1 MGKKKLAKTALSA
14 ALVGSMILGNAASV
28 YAWTTSDEVSDR
40 EKASAA
46 ISLEAAGE
54 GMVLLENNGTL
65 SVKKGAK
72 VVVYGGGALATI
84 KGGTGSSDVNQ
95 RNVVN
100 VYDGLGE
107 VYNIENKDYWE
118 PYMEDWAKAMA
129 GTLKE
134 STEYVEATRSWFSY
148 NYKIKEKLIEDAE
161 FRSQQDIDCAFYVVS
176 RISGEGADRQNVKE
190 RDGDYY
196 LSDIERQNIEE
207 LAHYYGKVVVIL
219 NTANVMDTK
228 FVDEI
233 NAKYADGI
241 DAVLLMGQ
249 CGMYGGTALA
259 QILDGEKNPSG
270 KLVDTWP
277 VDYMDFPSSA
287 TLGENIVDSRTEYDE
302 YYYDDI
308 YVGYRYFDTFNV
320 DPAYE
325 FGYGLSYTTFDQKI
339 VGFSAD
345 ADTVTVGVQVK
356 NTGDTYS
363 GKEVVEV
370 YFSAPDGELE
380 KPYQELAAYG
390 KTDMLAPGESQ
401 IVTVTFNTDEMSSY
415 DETKAAYVLE
425 DGDYI
430 VRAGNSSRNT
440 HVAGVINLN
449 EDTITEQ
456 LSN

>member
-1 MGKKKLAKTALSA
+1 
-14 ALVGSMILGNAASV
+14 
-28 YAWTTSDEVSDR
+28 
-40 EKASAA
+40 
-46 ISLEAAGE
+46 
-54 GMVLLENNGTL
+54 
-65 SVKKGAK
+65 
-72 VVVYGGGALATI
+72 
-84 KGGTGSSDVNQ
+84 
-95 RNVVN
+95 
-100 VYDGLGE
+100 
-107 VYNIENKDYWE
+107 
-118 PYMEDWAKAMA
+118 
-129 GTLKE
+129 
-134 STEYVEATRSWFSY
+134 
-148 NYKIKEKLIEDAE
+148 
-161 FRSQQDIDCAFYVVS
+161 
-176 RISGEGADRQNVKE
+176 
-190 RDGDYY
+190 
-196 LSDIERQNIEE
+196 
-207 LAHYYGKVVVIL
+207 
-219 NTANVMDTK
+219 
-228 FVDEI
+228 
-233 NAKYADGI
+233 
-241 DAVLLMGQ
+241 
-249 CGMYGGTALA
+249 
-259 QILDGEKNPSG
+259 
-270 KLVDTWP
+270 
-277 VDYMDFPSSA
+277 MDFPSSA

-401 IVTVTFNTDEMSSY
+401 IVTVTFNIDEMSSY

>member
-14 ALVGSMILGNAASV
+14 TLVGSMILGNAASV

-54 GMVLLENNGTL
+54 GMVLLENN
-65 SVKKGAK
+65 V
-72 VVVYGGGALATI
+72 
-84 KGGTGSSDVNQ
+84 
-95 RNVVN
+95 
-100 VYDGLGE
+100 
-107 VYNIENKDYWE
+107 
-118 PYMEDWAKAMA
+118 
-129 GTLKE
+129 
-134 STEYVEATRSWFSY
+134 
-148 NYKIKEKLIEDAE
+148 KEKLIEDAE

>member
-54 GMVLLENNGTL
+54 GMVLLENN
-65 SVKKGAK
+65 V
-72 VVVYGGGALATI
+72 
-84 KGGTGSSDVNQ
+84 
-95 RNVVN
+95 
-100 VYDGLGE
+100 
-107 VYNIENKDYWE
+107 
-118 PYMEDWAKAMA
+118 
-129 GTLKE
+129 
-134 STEYVEATRSWFSY
+134 
-148 NYKIKEKLIEDAE
+148 KEKLIEDAE
-161 FRSQQDIDCAFYVVS
+161 FRSRQDIDCAFYVVS

-370 YFSAPDGELE
+370 
-380 KPYQELAAYG
+380 
-390 KTDMLAPGESQ
+390 
-401 IVTVTFNTDEMSSY
+401 
-415 DETKAAYVLE
+415 
-425 DGDYI
+425 
-430 VRAGNSSRNT
+430 
-440 HVAGVINLN
+440 
-449 EDTITEQ
+449 
-456 LSN
+456 

>member
-54 GMVLLENNGTL
+54 GMVLLENN
-65 SVKKGAK
+65 V
-72 VVVYGGGALATI
+72 
-84 KGGTGSSDVNQ
+84 
-95 RNVVN
+95 
-100 VYDGLGE
+100 
-107 VYNIENKDYWE
+107 
-118 PYMEDWAKAMA
+118 
-129 GTLKE
+129 
-134 STEYVEATRSWFSY
+134 
-148 NYKIKEKLIEDAE
+148 KEKLIEDAE

-241 DAVLLMGQ
+241 DAVLLIGQ

-325 FGYGLSYTTFDQKI
+325 FGYGLSYTTFD
-339 VGFSAD
+339 
-345 ADTVTVGVQVK
+345 
-356 NTGDTYS
+356 
-363 GKEVVEV
+363 
-370 YFSAPDGELE
+370 
-380 KPYQELAAYG
+380 
-390 KTDMLAPGESQ
+390 
-401 IVTVTFNTDEMSSY
+401 
-415 DETKAAYVLE
+415 
-425 DGDYI
+425 
-430 VRAGNSSRNT
+430 
-440 HVAGVINLN
+440 
-449 EDTITEQ
+449 
-456 LSN
+456 